1 MCPLGEM
8 KKNTNLPC
16 LFVYCC
22 LSQLVIAF
30 LCVFDFRK
38 LPKYGPMIQ
47 TPFKNYLKVQKE
59 KLHHKPGKAVA
70 SVSYF
75 NHDCSRRQICDIFP
89 NFLKKIRYDIS

>member
-1 MCPLGEM
+1 MCPSGEI
-8 KKNTNLPC
+8 KKKMNLPC
-16 LFVYCC
+16 LFIVVSVCW
-22 LSQLVIAF
+22 LLF
-30 LCVFDFRK
+30 FCVFVFRK

-75 NHDCSRRQICDIFP
+75 N
-89 NFLKKIRYDIS
+89 